1 MKRVLFIS
9 VILTALLFSACG
21 SKNSIGIIG
30 GADGPT
36 SVVVSGKDKNAV
48 YEKEPVRMVKIDGS
62 LYYETDED
70 SELEA
75 RCGTLDG
82 NLVKGAEGYEIPQN
96 DGEANFTDSSGY
108 QIGMRENTIEIPIDD
123 DWEIFEKID
132 TNSDVLKYKYCYILE
147 GTLPNAAEDSEY
159 LVLANDMDVT
169 FEEAAYKLLGSDTAA
184 AKDIYVLPI

>member
-9 VILTALLFSACG
+9 VILAVLLFSACG

-30 GADGPT
+30 GADGST

-75 RCGTLDG
+75 RYGTLDG
-82 NLVKGAEGYEIPQN
+82 NLVKGAEGYEIP
-96 DGEANFTDSSGY
+96 
-108 QIGMRENTIEIPIDD
+108 
-123 DWEIFEKID
+123 
-132 TNSDVLKYKYCYILE
+132 
-147 GTLPNAAEDSEY
+147 
-159 LVLANDMDVT
+159 
-169 FEEAAYKLLGSDTAA
+169 
-184 AKDIYVLPI
+184 

>member
-9 VILTALLFSACG
+9 VILTALLLSACG
-21 SKNSIGIIG
+21 SKKSIGIIG

-36 SVVVSGKDKNAV
+36 GIAVSGKDKNAV
-48 YEKEPVRMVKIDGS
+48 YEKESVRMVKIDGF

-82 NLVKGAEGYEIPQN
+82 NLVKGAERYEIPQN
-96 DGEANFTDSSGY
+96 DGEANFTDSKGY
-108 QIGMRENTIEIPIDD
+108 QIGMRENTIEVPIDD
-123 DWEIFEKID
+123 DWVIFQKID
-132 TNSDVLKYKYCYILE
+132 TNSDILKYQYCYILE

-169 FEEAAYKLLGSDTAA
+169 FEEAAYKILGSDMAA